1 MNKMRIPT
9 KRNYK
14 KNQTKIL
21 EFKNTVNKIKNLP
34 ERLSSIFKLA
44 EI

>member
-21 EFKNTVNKIKNLP
+21 ELKKTKKFTGG
-34 ERLSSIFKLA
+34 FQ
-44 EI
+44 